1 MAKLITEQDVRD
13 GKVGDPIVI
22 DADTRITPSAL
33 DRASLMGIRVVYGEP
48 GESAGQSHIARGA
61 ALPVVHL
68 PDGQYLVHVDR
79 GQTRIYRL
87 TQGGPVPLDS

>member
-33 DRASLMGIRVVYGEP
+33 DRAAMLGIRVKYSDP
-48 GESAGQSHIARGA
+48 GKPSEACHIARDA

-68 PDGQYLVHVDR
+68 PDGQYLVHVNR
-79 GQTRIYRL
+79 GQTRVYRL
-87 TQGGPVPLDS
+87 TPGGPVPLDS